1 MRTVLKKSTED
12 QPRTQTKTTNL
23 CCSCTIRHLRF
34 LLRWSQ
40 PIFDET
46 VMISSLRCVVDPSP
60 GGVVE
65 TCKRFPGGCNCCKML
80 LRNSCITWYK
90 KAQNLKH
97 NVRYMFENYLLIL
110 ACLALY
116 RHFFLTCLV
125 RQIWGKTHIQLGPS
139 IIFLDGWRWPI
150 ELEKISNFFHRSN
163 SAEAHHHPNKNR
175 VSKVTHTHTHF
186 STEEKIHWFPR
197 KIRPGCW
204 FNFLDFGK
212 KKKAVQLVG

>member
-1 MRTVLKKSTED
+1 
-12 QPRTQTKTTNL
+12 
-23 CCSCTIRHLRF
+23 
-34 LLRWSQ
+34 
-40 PIFDET
+40 
-46 VMISSLRCVVDPSP
+46 MISSLRCVVDPSP

-125 RQIWGKTHIQLGPS
+125 RQIWVKHTHSIGSEHNFSRWVAMTHRTRENIQLFS
-139 IIFLDGWRWPI
+139 SLKFC
-150 ELEKISNFFHRSN
+150 RST
-163 SAEAHHHPNKNR
+163 SSPQQKQSE
-175 VSKVTHTHTHF
+175 
-186 STEEKIHWFPR
+186 
-197 KIRPGCW
+197 
-204 FNFLDFGK
+204 
-212 KKKAVQLVG
+212 